1 MKKSFLIIVL
11 SLFVGVTLYSQD
23 SLSVLQAINP
33 VIVRIAYINRA
44 EIVVSVPQVQVIEK
58 ELLELEEDY
67 KAEFE
72 KMAKEYESKVKSYL
86 ERNKQMSEPIRL
98 ARQTE
103 ITELEARM
111 SMYKKRYQEELAKLN
126 NELIH
131 ALTYFAV
138 KTPATP
144 ASAVPINPSRLSTKP
159 LTIPTIAQTTI
170 MPITIPSIIK
180 LHINTPC
187 FSIL

>member
-86 ERNKQMSEPIRL
+86 ERNKQMSEPIKL

-111 SMYKKRYQEELAKLN
+111 SMYKKRYQEELLKQRT
-126 NELIH
+126 EL
-131 ALTYFAV
+131 Y
-138 KTPATP
+138 
-144 ASAVPINPSRLSTKP
+144 VPINEHVDKAIRSICEREH
-159 LTIPTIAQTTI
+159 
-170 MPITIPSIIK
+170 ITILFDQGQPLFMSAQCVD
-180 LHINTPC
+180 LTP
-187 FSIL
+187 LVKKELGL